1 MGQGGR
7 GRSCPED
14 SDLGL
19 AKQLFSAVPRSASR
33 RGNYYSERGRRC
45 ARLYNAS
52 CGGLSEAKLKI
63 SLWGCVCVCVE
74 VNACFKANLTG
85 DFLTTAATA
94 VYY

>member
-19 AKQLFSAVPRSASR
+19 AKQLFLAVFRSVSR
-33 RGNYYSERGRRC
+33 RGNYYSKRGRRR
-45 ARLYNAS
+45 ARLYS
-52 CGGLSEAKLKI
+52 GLSEAKLKI
-63 SLWGCVCVCVE
+63 SFVGVCVE

-94 VYY
+94 VSYQF